1 MLGAELGAEPR
12 GELGAEPR
20 GEPGGELGAALLTD
34 HGGGGS
40 LGAGHHVVRDPQGE
54 GLVVVLVRVL
64 LPPDLELAHRAPA
77 SGEAHVPHL
86 PREGAG
92 PLQDQRLIGRLEA
105 VSDLSDHREDRK
117 STRLNSSH

>member
-1 MLGAELGAEPR
+1 MRGAVLGAELAAEPR
-12 GELGAEPR
+12 AV
-20 GEPGGELGAALLTD
+20 LTD

-64 LPPDLELAHRAPA
+64 LPPDLELAHGAPA

-86 PREGAG
+86 PRGGAG

-105 VSDLSDHREDRK
+105 VSDLSDHRDGCQ
-117 STRLNSSH
+117 NVDPVFIVYMQ